1 MEEEKVSEEKR
12 EENSEIEELKKALE
26 EERERAEKYLDN
38 WKRAEADLINYKKRV
53 EMEMEEVKN
62 FGNAVLV
69 GSLLPI
75 LDDLERALENVD
87 AKLAGFTWV
96 EGIRLIYRKLK
107 STLEAHGLEEIK
119 AEGEDFDPNLHEAI
133 MYEEGEEGKVLLEL
147 QKGYKFKGRVIRP
160 SLVKVGK
167 KGG

>member
-12 EENSEIEELKKALE
+12 EENSEIEELRKALE